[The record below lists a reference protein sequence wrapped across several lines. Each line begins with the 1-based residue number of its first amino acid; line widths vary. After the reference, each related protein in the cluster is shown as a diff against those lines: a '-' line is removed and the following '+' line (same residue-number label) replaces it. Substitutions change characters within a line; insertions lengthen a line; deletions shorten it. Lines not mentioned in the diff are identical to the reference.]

1 MLANR
6 VGYQTYFGILR
17 CIFND
22 ICFVNISLVNH
33 ARMDARRGSV
43 STASQQNDSI
53 FPLLLALNPCQMLHA
68 RFVCASLLDDPRIHT
83 CINPGDRAW
92 CVYNSMQSSQRRK
105 FRESLGWKTPFHG
118 GSPFFSLHKRT
129 RHWLFLVICHVI
141 TLFWKMAVKRW
152 SGAEMC
158 YVLWAQPH
166 IEDPACSEEV
176 IPELPGAY
184 LFDWLF

>member
-6 VGYQTYFGILR
+6 VGYQTYLGILR

-22 ICFVNISLVNH
+22 ICFVNISLGNH

-43 STASQQNDSI
+43 STASQQYDSI

-68 RFVCASLLDDPRIHT
+68 RFVRASLLDDPRILVLIQGTEHDVST
-83 CINPGDRAW
+83 LQCNQAKEKI
-92 CVYNSMQSSQRRK
+92 

-118 GSPFFSLHKRT
+118 SSPFSSLHKRT
-129 RHWLFLVICHVI
+129 RHWLFLVISHVI
-141 TLFWKMAVKRW
+141 TLFWKRW

-166 IEDPACSEEV
+166 IEDPACSEEA
-176 IPELPGAY
+176 IPELLGAY
-184 LFDWLF
+184 LFDRLF